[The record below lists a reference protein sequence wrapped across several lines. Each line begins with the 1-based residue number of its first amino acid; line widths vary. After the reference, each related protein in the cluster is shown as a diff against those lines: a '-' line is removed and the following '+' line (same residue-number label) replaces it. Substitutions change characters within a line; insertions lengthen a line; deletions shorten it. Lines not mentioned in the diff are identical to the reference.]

1 MAVDKLNYEQYNSE
15 HSAINTCIKNIEN
28 ELNIANS
35 KLTEATADASGQWA
49 STDIEDWNQIYN
61 DINVKFQ
68 RLQDLMQA
76 SGVSAESTSS
86 TEAAYSGF
94 QNANIK

>member
-1 MAVDKLNYEQYNSE
+1 MAVDKLNYEQYKSE
-15 HSAINTCIKNIEN
+15 HTAINTCISNIEN
-28 ELNIANS
+28 ELNVANT
-35 KLTEATADASGQWA
+35 KLQEATADASGKWA

-68 RLQDLMQA
+68 RLQTLMQA

-94 QNANIK
+94 KNTNIN